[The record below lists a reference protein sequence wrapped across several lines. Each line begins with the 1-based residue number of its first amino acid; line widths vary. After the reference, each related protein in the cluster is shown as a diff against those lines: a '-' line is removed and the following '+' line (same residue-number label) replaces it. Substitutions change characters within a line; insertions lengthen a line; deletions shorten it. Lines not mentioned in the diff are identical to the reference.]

1 MLRVCHIISGDLW
14 AGAEG
19 MTYHLLKGLRAYR
32 NLHLSAV
39 VLNNGKPSKEI
50 KKLGIKTHILDEKK
64 LSFLQIL
71 WAVRK
76 ILLKNPPHIIHSH
89 RYKENILAY
98 VSSRFIPS
106 IKLISTQHG
115 MPEIHEGK
123 RNVKHFLISRSNFFM
138 LSHYFHQVVGVS
150 QDIQKAFIKQYGF
163 KEENVSYI
171 HNGMEITGILPKR
184 ANKMEFTIGSSGRLF
199 PIKDYPLMVEIA
211 KIVAKKS
218 KNVRFILAGDGPE
231 RNRLESLMQ
240 DYDLEEFFTLMGH
253 TDNMDAFYQE
263 LDLYINTSLHEGIPM
278 SILEAMSYGLPVIA
292 PDVGGISEIIED
304 GVEGYLIH
312 GRDPE
317 DFSERCIRLVE
328 NRQLR
333 AKMSK
338 AAREKVI
345 KEFSMERMAEQYY
358 NLYMQIAKK

>member
-1 MLRVCHIISGDLW
+1 
-14 AGAEG
+14 
-19 MTYHLLKGLRAYR
+19 
-32 NLHLSAV
+32 
-39 VLNNGKPSKEI
+39 
-50 KKLGIKTHILDEKK
+50 
-64 LSFLQIL
+64 
-71 WAVRK
+71 
-76 ILLKNPPHIIHSH
+76 
-89 RYKENILAY
+89 
-98 VSSRFIPS
+98 
-106 IKLISTQHG
+106 
-115 MPEIHEGK
+115 
-123 RNVKHFLISRSNFFM
+123 M

-345 KEFSMERMAEQYY
+345 KEFSMEHMAEEYY
-358 NLYMQIAKK
+358 KLYIRIAGNTVSYHH